1 MYGKSKEAA
10 EGPVASLLC
19 SGVFCGL
26 VAQPSEDAGLAAL
39 CASVA
44 VAITVA
50 GAVVAAVAAGVF
62 LDIVEHD
69 AEVFETVL
77 LVHTFQL
84 GQEVALLHS
93 GPDDEEGD
101 VHHAVDDS
109 GIGHGEHRGAVD
121 DDLVILFAQLA
132 HEFVEP
138 VAHQQF
144 GGVGG
149 KHRDAITENDVVV
162 LHDDVLHFREVVG
175 KVGGEA
181 HVVSEVCAEGA
192 FADVGVDE
200 ERALAHHGKGDADVA
215 RDEALALPGGGRRG
229 HDDLGG
235 VAYVIEAEAHDAE
248 SLYQGRVVGQFVD
261 EGLAGGGLHVGY
273 FAEQGDGGGVFN
285 ARQQPAMELQ
295 R

>member
-121 DDLVILFAQLA
+121 DDLVVLFAQLA

-138 VAHQQF
+138 IAHQQF

-149 KHRDAITENDVVV
+149 KRTGGHEVDAGCDAV
-162 LHDDVLHFREVVG
+162 LHDDVLATGGTMLAAYNLVKSLNPKKIYINFIIELTALKGRDILPEEV
-175 KVGGEA
+175 
-181 HVVSEVCAEGA
+181 EVT
-192 FADVGVDE
+192 
-200 ERALAHHGKGDADVA
+200 
-215 RDEALALPGGGRRG
+215 
-229 HDDLGG
+229 
-235 VAYVIEAEAHDAE
+235 
-248 SLYQGRVVGQFVD
+248 SLIKY
-261 EGLAGGGLHVGY
+261 
-273 FAEQGDGGGVFN
+273 
-285 ARQQPAMELQ
+285 
-295 R
+295 